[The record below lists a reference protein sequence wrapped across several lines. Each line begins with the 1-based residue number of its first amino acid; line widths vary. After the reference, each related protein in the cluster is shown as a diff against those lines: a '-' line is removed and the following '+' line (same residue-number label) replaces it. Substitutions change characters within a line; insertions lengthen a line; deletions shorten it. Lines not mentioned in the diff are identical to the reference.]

1 MAKTDPAAGEK
12 ILMVA
17 VGDYLDRSQMVLIEL
32 ANANPETPLDISA
45 EQERAGDLV
54 SESRLYRQTA
64 AHTGDTAVT
73 NVLDEVDRVLM
84 DIARGPSELSPGDLE
99 KVRQRLQA
107 EGILLKIRVLNSNV
121 RNHEGPEASPALGQK
136 L

>member
-1 MAKTDPAAGEK
+1 MAHVDRQG

-32 ANANPETPLDISA
+32 ANANPEAPLDVTA
-45 EQERAGDLV
+45 EQARADDLV

-64 AHTGDTAVT
+64 VRTGDTSVANT
-73 NVLDEVDRVLM
+73 LDEVDRVLM
-84 DIARGPSELSPGDLE
+84 DIARGPSELSPADLE
-99 KVRQRLQA
+99 GLRERLKA
-107 EGILLKIRVLNSNV
+107 EGILLKIRVLSNNV
-121 RNHEGPEASPALGQK
+121 RSHERPAAKSAAAQK